1 MARDSEYLHLG
12 FFNLH
17 PIETT
22 GDMKKTNSN
31 AAKQESNI
39 QCVEVLIATT
49 SLPKNLRWTLSV
61 YSLENNP
68 VSPHPAIHNC
78 EVYHFMIFD
87 WRRTVRQLLEN
98 HPVPYSVIQYF
109 SARDIH
115 AGVEPNLS
123 FDENAIHSALDQ
135 IEETYGASNPSRSFF
150 LPSSFRHED
159 SGLISDE
166 RTFRPTNAPPKT
178 PAAR

>member
-1 MARDSEYLHLG
+1 
-12 FFNLH
+12 
-17 PIETT
+17 
-22 GDMKKTNSN
+22 MKKTNSK
-31 AAKQESNI
+31 AANQESSI
-39 QCVEVLIATT
+39 QCVEVLISTT
-49 SLPKNLRWTLSV
+49 SLSENLRWTLSV

-78 EVYHFMIFD
+78 EVYHFMTFD

-98 HPVPYSVIQYF
+98 HPVPYLVIQYF

-115 AGVEPNLS
+115 AGVEPS
-123 FDENAIHSALDQ
+123 RSIDENTIHSALDQ
-135 IEETYGASNPSRSFF
+135 IEETYGASNLSRSFF

-159 SGLISDE
+159 SDLIPEE